1 MLKAITTFT
10 QARNIA
16 MALTMSFLTA
26 TLITGCG
33 NDDSSDTTP
42 SPETEMSS
50 ENQSNMDATENITP
64 SAPETEVVIED
75 EPIAESDQTSATDQT
90 EATETNIEAE
100 ETDSASTADKATTTP
115 ADEPASEGPETHT
128 VMAQG
133 LKYIPLVITI
143 KNGDTVSWRNMPT
156 HNTKSLDG
164 LIPEDAEHWESPI
177 NENYDRTFTQ
187 DGIYVYKCVPH
198 FGAAMGGV
206 VIVGEP
212 VNLEQIKN
220 ADAKGAAGRLVRKAI
235 SKAESM

>member
-75 EPIAESDQTSATDQT
+75 EPIAE
-90 EATETNIEAE
+90 
-100 ETDSASTADKATTTP
+100 KATTTP

>member
-75 EPIAESDQTSATDQT
+75 EPI
-90 EATETNIEAE
+90 
-100 ETDSASTADKATTTP
+100 
-115 ADEPASEGPETHT
+115 DEPASEGPETHT

>member
-1 MLKAITTFT
+1 M
-10 QARNIA
+10 
-16 MALTMSFLTA
+16 
-26 TLITGCG
+26 
-33 NDDSSDTTP
+33 
-42 SPETEMSS
+42 
-50 ENQSNMDATENITP
+50 
-64 SAPETEVVIED
+64 
-75 EPIAESDQTSATDQT
+75 
-90 EATETNIEAE
+90 ATETKV
-100 ETDSASTADKATTTP
+100 ASTI
-115 ADEPASEGPETHT
+115 ETGDLLS
-128 VMAQG
+128 VEQMAQFVLDG
-133 LKYIPLVITI
+133 YLEF
-143 KNGDTVSWRNMPT
+143 
-156 HNTKSLDG
+156 DG

>member
-1 MLKAITTFT
+1 MLKVITTFT

-16 MALTMSFLTA
+16 MALTMSFAAA
-26 TLITGCG
+26 TLITACG
-33 NDDSSDTTP
+33 NDDGSDTTQ

-50 ENQSNMDATENITP
+50 ENQNNMDMTEKDTP
-64 SAPETEVVIED
+64 AASDTEEVMEE
-75 EPIAESDQTSATDQT
+75 EPVAESDQTSATVQT
-90 EATETNIEAE
+90 EASETNIEAE
-100 ETDSASTADKATTTP
+100 ETDSASTADEAATTP
-115 ADEPASEGPETHT
+115 VDEPASEGPETHT

-143 KNGDTVSWRNMPT
+143 KSGDTVSWRNMPT

-164 LIPEDAEHWESPI
+164 LIPENAEHWESPI

-206 VIVGEP
+206 IIVGEP

-235 SKAESM
+235 SEAESM